1 MNRCTALCVFKDKLY
16 KFGKFHSE
24 VKRDEIDGDKYYAV
38 IYSERDRVTG
48 EDNTV
53 MYVGTPDYD
62 FQDESYD
69 IEDDYSGPYDE
80 DFSYN
85 VFHID
90 DDLDEPCYI
99 SFLDPK
105 IEGIF
110 ELDKVQVQ

>member
-24 VKRDEIDGDKYYAV
+24 VKRDEIDGDRYYAV
-38 IYSERDRVTG
+38 IYSEREHGTG
-48 EDNTV
+48 EEKTV
-53 MYVGTPDYD
+53 IYVGTPDYD

-69 IEDDYSGPYDE
+69 IEDDYSGSDDD

-85 VFHID
+85 AFHID
-90 DDLDEPCYI
+90 DDFDEPCYI